1 MAKLHYRSY
10 NPNQIILFPQRKVL
24 LEQVDEAIAQDKCNV
39 DEKNKENSQLKCI
52 SLKLRVLIYIE
63 GVVELLTHP
72 LFSSIKSNQLTV
84 IYSRPLIPILTQ
96 KATSPSASLRNE

>member
-39 DEKNKENSQLKCI
+39 DEKVEFTPTQLSEI
-52 SLKLRVLIYIE
+52 SAELNE
-63 GVVELLTHP
+63 GTE
-72 LFSSIKSNQLTV
+72 KV
-84 IYSRPLIPILTQ
+84 ITIQS
-96 KATSPSASLRNE
+96 SLRII